1 MEATQTNTKI
11 KFIFTLNN
19 SREYTEDIKLIN
31 INENENK
38 NINIRF
44 ISFDDI
50 IISFQN
56 FLKDVQYNC
65 NSSNKIKELPDL
77 DLNNIVYEYIRYYNG
92 KSWIILHKN
101 QFIFINKKLTL
112 ENLKI
117 KTKVF
122 ILKKENIYINNQL
135 NNINKEI
142 NNINFELNNIKKN
155 SHKTPFN
162 LIVLIANPLMD
173 GKKELRTM
181 NDFNILPAN
190 LYYLLNEQ
198 DYLKYV
204 DFQPLTKKAFKEIIE
219 NEEKRPDI
227 LHLICKSIYKDPD
240 KNTSKNENEIE
251 NQKMDYNDN
260 NDSSNF
266 INLIFEKDD
275 YNAEFITK
283 KDIKE
288 IFSESK
294 ESAKNMTLIIS
305 TQLAEDVYNMF
316 QFDDFKFAN
325 ILVQHT
331 TLANIDFVTKFN
343 LLFYQELI
351 SFQLSKIN
359 DIYND
364 AINIYFNN
372 KYNTFCCC
380 FHKHKNCDFIKNE
393 LNELYNINN
402 CINDIKKLKEI
413 IPHFCHL
420 KPKCHESLD
429 PPCKKDDFCLH
440 KNACLKR
447 LKLYLKDT
455 ETEKDINFDINICC
469 CKKDNIIH
477 TINNIFSYNF
487 SNKKNFDNNNK
498 LKIYLKDNYIPKY
511 EKMEFLVG
519 KNQIVFNAIEFI
531 NSNDIYYN
539 IYGVSIENL
548 KIFGNIII
556 EYYKERYHLYESE
569 KKEKKDIKE
578 FESIDLYDDNKN
590 NFQDEFGINK
600 INKIYFIYDYLKDNE
615 LTNLIDKEKTKLYK
629 IIWFSEKQINSN
641 KIDRNQ
647 KIDPDPQIKNEKQY
661 KEITEHIPNEYIKYQ
676 HDYTV
681 RNIWIEKKK
690 KNFYN

>member
-1 MEATQTNTKI
+1 
-11 KFIFTLNN
+11 
-19 SREYTEDIKLIN
+19 
-31 INENENK
+31 
-38 NINIRF
+38 
-44 ISFDDI
+44 
-50 IISFQN
+50 
-56 FLKDVQYNC
+56 
-65 NSSNKIKELPDL
+65 
-77 DLNNIVYEYIRYYNG
+77 
-92 KSWIILHKN
+92 
-101 QFIFINKKLTL
+101 
-112 ENLKI
+112 
-117 KTKVF
+117 
-122 ILKKENIYINNQL
+122 
-135 NNINKEI
+135 
-142 NNINFELNNIKKN
+142 
-155 SHKTPFN
+155 
-162 LIVLIANPLMD
+162 
-173 GKKELRTM
+173 
-181 NDFNILPAN
+181 
-190 LYYLLNEQ
+190 
-198 DYLKYV
+198 
-204 DFQPLTKKAFKEIIE
+204 
-219 NEEKRPDI
+219 
-227 LHLICKSIYKDPD
+227 LICKSIYKDPD

-275 YNAEFITK
+275 YYADFITK

-294 ESAKNMTLIIS
+294 ESVKNMTLIIS

-440 KNACLKR
+440 QNACLER

-455 ETEKDINFDINICC
+455 EEDKDYINICC

-487 SNKKNFDNNNK
+487 SNKKNFDNNK

-519 KNQIVFNAIEFI
+519 KNNIVFNAIEFI
-531 NSNDIYYN
+531 NSNDIYYYN

-556 EYYKERYHLYESE
+556 EYYKERYHLYEAN
-569 KKEKKDIKE
+569 KKRKME
-578 FESIDLYDDNKN
+578 FELLDLDNDTLNIFVDK
-590 NFQDEFGINK
+590 FSF
-600 INKIYFIYDYLKDNE
+600 NKIYFIYNYLKENQLTE
-615 LTNLIDKEKTKLYK
+615 LINKKVKKLNK
-629 IIWFSEKQINSN
+629 IIWFSVKQIVNK
-641 KIDRNQ
+641 KIDENKELTPEPSIKIEKEYKKLNQ
-647 KIDPDPQIKNEKQY
+647 Y
-661 KEITEHIPNEYIKYQ
+661 IPNEYIKFQ

-681 RNIWIEKKK
+681 RNIWNKEIKK
-690 KNFYN
+690 